1 MKYSKSNSKS
11 YPKSKKSSKGYPR
24 GSQSSNGKGY
34 KKGS

>member
-11 YPKSKKSSKGYPR
+11 YPKSKKSSKGYPK